1 MTDKDDEIKA
11 VARDVL
17 ELKAAV
23 LKVAVK
29 EALKEWLDEK
39 WTVATSTFGKWAL
52 GAIAAAVLAAF
63 LYLVLWANGWRQP

>member
-1 MTDKDDEIKA
+1 MTDKDEEIKA

-52 GAIAAAVLAAF
+52 GYRSRSTRSVFVSGAV
-63 LYLVLWANGWRQP
+63 G